1 MKRDVIYEG
10 KIINLVKLDDRWEVI
25 EHPPAVTVLALRG
38 REVLGVTQPRP
49 ALGQTTWELPAGLV
63 DEGETPEEAALREL
77 AEETQLT
84 GTLSFIA
91 QAYTSPGFSDEKIYV
106 YEAVDLQEKAGEPD
120 AGEEITIAWRDL
132 DEVWQAIQRGD
143 TLTSAPTAIALA
155 YAVGRFR
162 NPT

>member
-25 EHPPAVTVLALRG
+25 EHPPAVVILALRD
-38 REVLGVTQPRP
+38 RKVLGVTQPRP
-49 ALGQTTWELPAGLV
+49 ALGHHTWELPAGLV

-84 GTLSFIA
+84 GKLSLIT

-106 YEAVDLQEKAGEPD
+106 YEAVDLQDKDGEPD
-120 AGEEITIAWRDL
+120 DGEDVTIEWRDL
-132 DEVWQAIQRGD
+132 DEVWHSIQQGD

-155 YAVGRFR
+155 YALGRFR
-162 NPT
+162 NRS